1 MSKARRC
8 TALTVLALAASLVLA
23 ATAGAYTTNG
33 VAVAPYATNFPFSS
47 ANNLGPFGIAVDGS
61 NRLFVTDA
69 ADGGLYRFSG
79 PGSASGARIATIS
92 NSPGGLAVD
101 GGGNLYVARASGD
114 ILQLNPSTG
123 GTIRT
128 VVSGLGCLFG
138 LAVAP
143 STGDLYA
150 TDECN
155 HDVVLVAGPS
165 TATPSVNIVASG
177 LSTPDGIAAAR
188 DGSVYFVDSGTISRL
203 APGTFA
209 RSVVANISTADGI
222 ALGGGQ
228 SPTFLIVNRNDGVIT
243 RVNFGGGTTD
253 LVRGGSRGDFVAVG
267 VDGCLYATQTNSVIR
282 VTNPDGSCSNGG
294 ASTGLGGGLSTTA
307 PVQVVPPSAIGL
319 PRNVRCA
326 DKRGFRFTL
335 HHAAGA
341 RVVLVLVYVNGHLRL
356 RVHGT
361 NLRHLRLRRLPHRR
375 FVVRIVSIENTG
387 LTIISTRTY
396 HGCRKTR
403 PHSITTHRH
412 P

>member
-1 MSKARRC
+1 MNKARRVA
-8 TALTVLALAASLVLA
+8 ALAMLALGTSLVFA
-23 ATAGAYTTNG
+23 AAAGAYTTNG
-33 VAVAPYATNFPFSS
+33 VTVTPYATSFPFNS
-47 ANNLGPFGIAVDGS
+47 ANNLGPFGIALDAS

-69 ADGGLYRFSG
+69 ADGGLYRFAG
-79 PGSASGARIATIS
+79 PGGASGARISTIS
-92 NSPGGLAVD
+92 NSPGGLAID
-101 GGGNLYVARASGD
+101 GAGNLYVARASGD
-114 ILQLNPSTG
+114 VLQLNPSTG
-123 GTIRT
+123 APIRT
-128 VVSGLGCLFG
+128 VASGLGCLFG

-143 STGDLYA
+143 SSGDLFA

-155 HDVVLVAGPS
+155 HDVVRIVGPS
-165 TATPSVNIVASG
+165 TGTPTVSIVATG
-177 LSTPDGIAAAR
+177 LATPDGIAAAR

-209 RSVVANISTADGI
+209 RSTIANIPSADGI
-222 ALGGGQ
+222 ALGAGA

-253 LVRGGSRGDFVAVG
+253 LVRGGSRGDFAAVG

-282 VTNPDGSCSNGG
+282 VTNPDGSCSNG
-294 ASTGLGGGLSTTA
+294 SSSSGLGGGLSTTA

-319 PRNVRCA
+319 PRNVRCS

-335 HHAAGA
+335 HHARGA

-356 RVHGT
+356 RVHGA
-361 NLRHLRLRRLPHRR
+361 NLRHLRLRRLPQRR

-396 HGCRKTR
+396 RGCRKSR